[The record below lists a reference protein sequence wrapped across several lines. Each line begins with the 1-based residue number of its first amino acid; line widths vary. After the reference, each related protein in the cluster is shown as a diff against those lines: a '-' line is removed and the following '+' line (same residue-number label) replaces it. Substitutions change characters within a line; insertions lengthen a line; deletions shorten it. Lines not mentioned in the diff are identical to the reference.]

1 MHVSEKPRKNLQRW
15 HQLSLLWEVA
25 SYPTRAHT
33 YVKLG
38 LNSASLRN
46 IMAIKNPYVLVEGSF
61 GAGNLPGLPH
71 SVEVSKPNIAGRT
84 PMEWVGVELV
94 WKVSWKTKKR
104 TYSDSVS
111 PPLFQNFL
119 WTYKNPPPLLAI
131 PPQQNT
137 RNYTDW
143 PTKRNMIHFLLN
155 KNTPSR
161 FFLNKN

>member
-61 GAGNLPGLPH
+61 GAGNLPGLHTRLRWANPT
-71 SVEVSKPNIAGRT
+71 SQAGH
-84 PMEWVGVELV
+84 PWNELV
-94 WKVSWKTKKR
+94 WNWCGRFPGKQRNVHILTLYPHLVPKLSMN
-104 TYSDSVS
+104 
-111 PPLFQNFL
+111 LQE
-119 WTYKNPPPLLAI
+119 PPPLLAI